1 MIFLHLE
8 AFENK
13 LFELDSS
20 IIQKVGFYGQTLLGK
35 WLFARLGHVFRDS
48 CSFPHTRNFWKY
60 QTILSKKSDMSQ
72 QP

>member
-20 IIQKVGFYGQTLLGK
+20 IIQKVGFYGQT
-35 WLFARLGHVFRDS
+35 
-48 CSFPHTRNFWKY
+48 P
-60 QTILSKKSDMSQ
+60 
-72 QP
+72 